1 MGKIRKAVRKN
12 RTFVHGDT
20 GLVLFPED
28 VVAWTSEE
36 RKSPHTSPPPTG
48 NVLVGDTL
56 SN

>member
-28 VVAWTSEE
+28 VVDACM
-36 RKSPHTSPPPTG
+36 HACTG